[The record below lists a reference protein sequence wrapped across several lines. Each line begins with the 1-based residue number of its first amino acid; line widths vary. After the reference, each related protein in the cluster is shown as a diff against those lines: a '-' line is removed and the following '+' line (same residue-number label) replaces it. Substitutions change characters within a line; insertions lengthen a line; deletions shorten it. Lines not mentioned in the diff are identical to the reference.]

1 MRKKPVDAIRFN
13 HNADMTEVET
23 FKVNQKNM
31 WVVDKINVSSDRVL
45 WTKLTP
51 QEQRQ
56 FILTYLILSKI
67 DTSQGIIGMPILAE
81 KTPSIYAS
89 GIYTLQGG
97 MEVIHAGSYNKQL
110 ATFIS
115 KAEEAKYLDFVD
127 NSEEV
132 SRVVDFLIQSMID
145 IDNEPISE
153 MAKHLINLAQSTALE
168 SFLFYLLFYYPLYL
182 ANERNLMVRSAEVV
196 RLIMR
201 DESVHGAFSGYQ
213 FRKYIVQESKE
224 TQAYIMKYIEDFMSE
239 LFTRIRPLL
248 DMIYEEVEIREDIE
262 RFANYN
268 FNRTLRN
275 LGIEEVFKGEEI
287 EFNAT
292 IASEVTKALEVT
304 HDIFSMTMNVY
315 FMMDA
320 ESYTN
325 KHIDRVNQRLEKRS
339 KLAPPLKR
347 KLNRIQE
354 I

>member
-1 MRKKPVDAIRFN
+1 MRKEPVKAIRFN
-13 HNADMTEVET
+13 HNPDQTEVET
-23 FKVNQKNM
+23 LKVNQKNM
-31 WVVDKINVSSDRVL
+31 WVIDKINVSSDRVG
-45 WTKLTP
+45 WTKLKH

-81 KTPSIYAS
+81 KSPSNYAS
-89 GIYTLQGG
+89 GIYMLQGG
-97 MEVIHAGSYNKQL
+97 MEIIHSGSYNKQL

-115 KAEEAKYLDFVD
+115 KQEEAKYQDFVD

-132 SRVVDFLIQSMID
+132 KRVVDFLIQSMID
-145 IDNEPISE
+145 IDKEDISE
-153 MAKHLINLAQSTALE
+153 STKHLINLAQSTALE

-224 TQAYIMKYIEDFMSE
+224 TQDYIMKYIEDFMSE

-248 DMIYEEVEIREDIE
+248 DMIYEEEEIREDIE

-275 LGIEEVFKGEEI
+275 LGIEEVFKGEDI
-287 EFNAT
+287 EFIPT

-325 KHIDRVNQRLEKRS
+325 KNVQNVNKRLENRS
-339 KLAPPLKR
+339 AIAPKR
-347 KLNRIQE
+347 KHLISE
-354 I
+354 LHG